1 MQWSMAARLSEKLTR
16 LISHETVD
24 IPGVR
29 WIAQPLYRRLFKRPA
44 IGRNAYYGLYSSYEQ
59 ALADVPAGAPGTYD
73 TSAATKMYRN
83 RLDNIRVSDYP
94 VVYWLSRLLPGG
106 VREVFDLGGHIGVT
120 YYGLSRY
127 LDYPSDLRWII
138 HDVPAVMQ
146 AGREWALE
154 HDPQRRL
161 EFAASSD
168 AASGRDLL
176 FTAGA
181 LQYLDYTL
189 PELIEALPKP
199 PRHVLVNMVPM
210 HPSRSF
216 FTLQNLGV
224 ATCPYRIAAVP
235 EFIDAMHALGYEVID
250 RWESFERQ
258 LRIPFTEGVAV
269 DRYYGFYFRR
279 TDASHDDANP

>member
-1 MQWSMAARLSEKLTR
+1 MQWSSTARLSGKLAR
-16 LISHETVD
+16 LIAHETAEL
-24 IPGVR
+24 PGVR
-29 WIAQPLYRRLFKRPA
+29 WIAQPLYRRMFQRPS
-44 IGRNAYYGLYSSYEQ
+44 IGRNAYYGVYPSYEQ
-59 ALADVPAGAPGTYD
+59 ALADVPAGSSGTYD
-73 TSAATKMYRN
+73 NDAAAALYRN
-83 RLDNIRVSDYP
+83 RLDKIRVSEYP
-94 VVYWLSRLLPGG
+94 VVYWLSQLLPGG
-106 VREVFDLGGHIGVT
+106 VRQVFDLGGHIGVS
-120 YYGLSRY
+120 YYALARY

-154 HDPQRRL
+154 HDPPRRL
-161 EFAASSD
+161 EFAATAES
-168 AASGRDLL
+168 ASGRDLL
-176 FTAGA
+176 FTSGA

-189 PELIEALPKP
+189 PELLARLQQP

-235 EFIDAMHALGYEVID
+235 EFIEAMRQLGYEVVD

-258 LRIPFTEGVAV
+258 LRIPFTEGMAI

-279 TDASHDDANP
+279 TNASGEVAVA